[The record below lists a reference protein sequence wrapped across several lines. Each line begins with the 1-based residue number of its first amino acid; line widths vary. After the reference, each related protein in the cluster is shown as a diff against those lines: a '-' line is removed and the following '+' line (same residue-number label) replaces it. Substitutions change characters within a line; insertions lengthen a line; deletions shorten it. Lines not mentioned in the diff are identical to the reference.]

1 MTTSRERAFEQSTQ
15 HESADK
21 RTVILVSL
29 PVKPEARETFRKML
43 SEIGEHIAKEP
54 SFVSALIHEDMD
66 DPDTIVLYETWS
78 GSREQLL
85 EQLTRPYR
93 RAYEAA
99 LPAMLKSE
107 RRIVFLHP
115 PFASL
120 SRA

>member
-1 MTTSRERAFEQSTQ
+1 VF
-15 HESADK
+15 
-21 RTVILVSL
+21 L

-43 SEIGEHIAKEP
+43 SEIGEHIAREP
-54 SFVSALIHEDMD
+54 NFVSALIHEDMD
-66 DPDTIVLYETWS
+66 DPDTIVLYETWV
-78 GSREQLL
+78 GGREDLL

-93 RAYEAA
+93 QAYEAA
-99 LPAMLKSE
+99 LPAMMKSE

>member
-15 HESADK
+15 RESAEK

-43 SEIGEHIAKEP
+43 SEIGEHIGEET
-54 SFVSALIHEDMD
+54 SFISALIHEDMD
-66 DPDTIVLYETWS
+66 DPDTIVLYETWA
-78 GSREQLL
+78 GSRDELL

-99 LPAMLKSE
+99 LPTML
-107 RRIVFLHP
+107 
-115 PFASL
+115 
-120 SRA
+120 

>member
-1 MTTSRERAFEQSTQ
+1 MTTSRENAFDQSTQ
-15 HESADK
+15 HAGADK

-43 SEIGEHIAKEP
+43 SEMGEHIAKEP
-54 SFVSALIHEDMD
+54 SFISALIHEDMD
-66 DPDTIVLYETWS
+66 DPDTIVLYETWA

-93 RAYEAA
+93 EAYEAA

-107 RRIVFLHP
+107 RRITFLNS

>member
-1 MTTSRERAFEQSTQ
+1 MTRPPEHESKRSTQ
-15 HESADK
+15 HGHAEK
-21 RTVILVSL
+21 RTIIVVFL

-43 SEIGEHIAKEP
+43 SEIGEHIAREP
-54 SFVSALIHEDMD
+54 NFVSALIHEDMD
-66 DPDTIVLYETWS
+66 DPDTIVLYETWV
-78 GSREQLL
+78 GGREDLL

-93 RAYEAA
+93 QAYEAA
-99 LPAMLKSE
+99 LPAMMKSE